1 MQQKEGDDK
10 RRPKYISFSLVFVLT
25 CQHVSWLRTLKYL
38 EDAIRVT
45 EVNTGGSVG
54 IEHNEIARNWNA
66 GRGVSEC
73 SVCLG
78 NREPD

>member
-1 MQQKEGDDK
+1 MFHILYE
-10 RRPKYISFSLVFVLT
+10 R
-25 CQHVSWLRTLKYL
+25 KYL